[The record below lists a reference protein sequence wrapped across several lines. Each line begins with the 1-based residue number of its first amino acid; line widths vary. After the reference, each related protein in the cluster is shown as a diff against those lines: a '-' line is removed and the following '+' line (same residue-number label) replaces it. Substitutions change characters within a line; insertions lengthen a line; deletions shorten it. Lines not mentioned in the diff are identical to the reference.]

1 MTTIAIT
8 GIGGFIGLRMA
19 ERAVDEG
26 WTVRGFDIDPDGV
39 SRAKD
44 IGADAVVG
52 DVGDPESYAGV
63 FDDVDV
69 VFHTAAI
76 VDEAGDRARFY
87 RVNVEG
93 TRHVAEAAQQAG
105 VERFV
110 HLSSVMVYGF
120 DYPAGVD
127 ESFEFPD
134 VDNIYCETKRES
146 EKVARSFHD
155 PERMGVI
162 AIRPGDVYG
171 AGSRPWVRRPM
182 EMMDSGLFTL
192 PDGGRG
198 VINHVYID
206 NLLDAVFL
214 AIQQDATGE
223 VFNVTDDCATP
234 SIDFYR
240 YHADMRGDGD
250 LSTAPAVVLKAFLTV
265 AGPVFRLFGA
275 EPPATPEAMNFMLR
289 KHKVSTDKAR
299 DELGYTPRV
308 SLQEGMERVEKR
320 LRDQGEL

>member
-19 ERAVDEG
+19 ERAVDKG
-26 WTVRGFDIDPDGV
+26 WTVRGFDIDPAGV
-39 SRAKD
+39 SRAEA
-44 IGADAVVG
+44 IGAEATVG
-52 DVGDPESYAGV
+52 DVCDPESYGEI

-93 TRHVAEAAQQAG
+93 TRNIAEAARSAG

-120 DYPAGVD
+120 DYPEGVD
-127 ESFEFPD
+127 ETFEFPD

-155 PERMGVI
+155 PDGMGVI

-171 AGSRPWVRRPM
+171 AGSRPWILRPM
-182 EMMDSGLFTL
+182 EMMEAGLFTL
-192 PDGGRG
+192 PNGGRG
-198 VINHVYID
+198 VINHVYVD

-214 AIQQDATGE
+214 ALEQDATGD
-223 VFNVTDDCATP
+223 VFNVTDDCATE
-234 SIDFYR
+234 SIEFYK
-240 YHADMRGDGD
+240 YHAAMRGDGD
-250 LSTAPAVVLKAFLTV
+250 LSTAPAVLLKAFLTV
-265 AGPVFRLFGA
+265 AGPVFRLFGS

-299 DELGYTPRV
+299 SELGYEPRV
-308 SLQEGMERVEKR
+308 SLQEGMKQVEQR
-320 LRDQGEL
+320 LRAQGHL